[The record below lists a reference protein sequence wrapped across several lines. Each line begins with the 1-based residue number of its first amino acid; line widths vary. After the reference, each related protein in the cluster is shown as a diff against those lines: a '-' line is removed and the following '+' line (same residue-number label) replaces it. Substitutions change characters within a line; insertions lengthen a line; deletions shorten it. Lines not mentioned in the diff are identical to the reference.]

1 MPGRGGVSVAIRH
14 RILSSWS
21 VTVFAIAFG
30 LNSIWE
36 LAQASLYQPMGTAWE
51 ATRRCLVA
59 SVGDGALVLTVLV
72 LTRTVTGDTS
82 ATRRYVMSIVLALV
96 MAVAVEWWGL
106 SQGRWAYLP
115 SMPRIP
121 GTALGIVPLLQL
133 ALLTPA
139 TLWLA
144 GPVNRKRP
152 KP

>member
-1 MPGRGGVSVAIRH
+1 MSFARRRRTRPKWFVA
-14 RILSSWS
+14 
-21 VTVFAIAFG
+21 VFAIAFA
-30 LNSIWE
+30 LNFAWE
-36 LAQASLYQPMGTAWE
+36 MAQAFLYEPMGSAWQ

-72 LTRTVTGDTS
+72 VTRAVTGDTP
-82 ATRRYVMSIVLALV
+82 ARRRYAMSAVLALLV
-96 MAVAVEWWGL
+96 AVAVEWWGL
-106 SQGRWAYLP
+106 SQGRWAYLR

-152 KP
+152 QP